1 MELFTWATQFV
12 VSGVRYAITLL
23 WQLVDSVGA
32 YGAIIS
38 LVSSVVMFRYFIRPM
53 FGGSDKAVA
62 KKKGS
67 SGSNEEG
74 S

>member
-12 VSGVRYAITLL
+12 VSGVRFAISLL
-23 WQLVDSVGA
+23 WKLVDSVGA
-32 YGAIIS
+32 YGAVIS

-62 KKKGS
+62 KKKS
-67 SGSNEEG
+67 SNSSNKKG
-74 S
+74 R